1 MTMSIGDRLGRPE
14 TLTAIGILL
23 IAGFFLSLTAALDPL
38 SALLPAVMLS
48 ALIVLALLLLVIDQ
62 RKASAG
68 IAPIKAT
75 KNPRR
80 VVAALCLVVLYSIS
94 VDLIGFYPSTA
105 ISVPLIAYAFGYREL
120 RGLAMSTA
128 IVLLGIYLIFSFAM
142 GQEFPLGRIWLV
154 GA

>member
-1 MTMSIGDRLGRPE
+1 MTTRIGARLERPE
-14 TLTAIGILL
+14 TLTAIGILV
-23 IAGFFLSLTAALDPL
+23 IASFFLSLTAALDPL
-38 SALLPAVMLS
+38 SALLPAVMLG
-48 ALIVLALLLLVIDQ
+48 ALIVLALLLIVIDQ
-62 RKASAG
+62 RKALAG
-68 IAPIKAT
+68 IAPVKAT

-105 ISVPLIAYAFGYREL
+105 ISVPLIAYAFGYRDL
-120 RGLAMSTA
+120 RGLAISTV

-142 GQEFPLGRIWLV
+142 SQEFPLGRIWTL